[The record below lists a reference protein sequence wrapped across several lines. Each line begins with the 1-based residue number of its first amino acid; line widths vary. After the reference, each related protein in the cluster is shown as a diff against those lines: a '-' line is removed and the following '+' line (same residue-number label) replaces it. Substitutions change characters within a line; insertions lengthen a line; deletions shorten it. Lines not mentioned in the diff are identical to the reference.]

1 MKVYIAAMECEARCA
16 IANLDGVRE
25 ETVCGRRITR
35 GTMVNG
41 QDARSTDAAV
51 VLSGVGKSNAAAA
64 AQLALCL
71 FPGARLV
78 NYGLAGGLEPTMKVG
93 DIYRISRAVQY
104 DFDLVKVNGTPM
116 GTLNERKDP
125 YIPVGEGVEGGKTLG
140 TGDRFN
146 DSEDDMRL
154 LVSLGAGLRDME
166 GAAIAHVCET
176 AGAELAMFKCVSDVY
191 GSGSMPEQYA
201 ANMARCLAILEKEVP
216 FF

>member
-16 IANLDGVRE
+16 IANLEGARE
-25 ETVCGRRITR
+25 ETVSGRRVVR
-35 GTMVNG
+35 GRMRG
-41 QDARSTDAAV
+41 AGDAAV

-64 AQLALCL
+64 TQLTLCL
-71 FPGARLV
+71 FPGAAIV
-78 NYGLAGGLEPTMKVG
+78 NYGLAGGLENAMKVG
-93 DIYRISRAVQY
+93 DIYRIDRAIQY
-104 DFDLVKVNGTPM
+104 DFDLVKINGTPM

-125 YIPVGEGVEGGKTLG
+125 YIPVGAPREGAKTLG

-146 DSEDDMRL
+146 DDEDDMRL

-201 ANMARCLAILEKEVP
+201 ANMAKCLAILEKEVP